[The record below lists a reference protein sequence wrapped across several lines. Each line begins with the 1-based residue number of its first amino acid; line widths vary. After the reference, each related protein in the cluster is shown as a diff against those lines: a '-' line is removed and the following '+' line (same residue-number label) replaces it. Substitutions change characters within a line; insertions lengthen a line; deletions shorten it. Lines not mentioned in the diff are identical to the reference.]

1 MTTETPNP
9 PDENG
14 EHPAD
19 TVSAAHYHFN
29 TLRIV
34 RQAKE
39 RFEERHPGKTA
50 RYFYAPEP
58 LLWLVDEAA
67 KTSASGQLPEGTN
80 LGPAV
85 VTHVFGMELVAVP
98 GTCITVTEEK
108 LHRDAPEAVNTPAA
122 PSGQYLN

>member
-1 MTTETPNP
+1 MTDQTNT

-19 TVSAAHYHFN
+19 TVTAPHYHFN
-29 TLRIV
+29 VLRVV
-34 RQAKE
+34 REAA
-39 RFEERHPGKTA
+39 RSFEERTGQKP

-58 LLWLVDEAA
+58 LLWLVDEAC
-67 KTSASGQLPEGTN
+67 KTAASGQLPEGTT
-80 LGPAV
+80 LGNAV

-98 GTCITVTEEK
+98 GTCVTVTETK
-108 LHRDAPEAVNTPAA
+108 LHSDAPAANAEA

>member
-1 MTTETPNP
+1 MTEST

-19 TVSAAHYHFN
+19 TVVEPHHHFN
-29 TLRIV
+29 ILALVKRAQNRFI
-34 RQAKE
+34 E
-39 RFEERHPGKTA
+39 RNPGLEP

-58 LLWLVDEAA
+58 LLWLIDEAC
-67 KTSASGQLPEGTN
+67 KTSASGQLPPGTT
-80 LGPAV
+80 LGAAV

-98 GTCITVTEEK
+98 GTCITVTQAK
-108 LHRDAPEAVNTPAA
+108 LHRDEPVATPAA